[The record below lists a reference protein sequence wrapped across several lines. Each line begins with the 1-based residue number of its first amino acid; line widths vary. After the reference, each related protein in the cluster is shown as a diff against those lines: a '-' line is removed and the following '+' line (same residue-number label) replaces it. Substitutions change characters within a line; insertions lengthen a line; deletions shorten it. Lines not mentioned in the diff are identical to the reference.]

1 MSERNPSVAQQPVAP
16 TQSTLTQA
24 QFEQP
29 PLFQQSSTLKPHNI
43 NLTKAPLPDELL
55 TSQIEQQQL
64 HPVATRPAPVR
75 WSPELRQPKQWRPKP
90 LLIGW
95 ALILVL
101 SGLVVALDGLWFSLS
116 ALVLYSGLVF
126 WLVALL
132 RQGLNLPVGRVLLP
146 LGLLLVLIGVDLTV
160 LNIPVIGSL
169 LLVFGLW
176 LLWRQFRPS

>member
-1 MSERNPSVAQQPVAP
+1 MSEQKTSTPEQPR
-16 TQSTLTQA
+16 
-24 QFEQP
+24 FEQP
-29 PLFQQSSTLKPHNI
+29 TLFQQPSMLKPHNI
-43 NLTKAPLPDELL
+43 NLTKAPLPDELPA
-55 TSQIEQQQL
+55 SQIEQQQL

-75 WSPELRQPKQWRPKP
+75 WSPEQRQPKQWRPKP

-116 ALVLYSGLVF
+116 ALLLYSGLVF

>member
-1 MSERNPSVAQQPVAP
+1 MSEPKPSPFQQPN
-16 TQSTLTQA
+16 
-24 QFEQP
+24 
-29 PLFQQSSTLKPHNI
+29 TLKPHNI

-55 TSQIEQQQL
+55 VSPIEQQQL
-64 HPVATRPAPVR
+64 HPVATQPAPVR
-75 WSPELRQPKQWRPKP
+75 WSPAQRAPQQWRPKP

-101 SGLVVALDGLWFSLS
+101 SGLVAAVDGLWFSMH

-160 LNIPVIGSL
+160 LDIPVIGGL